1 MSWKNNNTFIKMRE
15 AYKEERESVNY
26 LEDLKKL
33 INGEATAAIQYKFA
47 ADSMVGDNQSYL
59 RSHFEEHVTEEWGH
73 YTQLVE
79 ALMERGGEAGST
91 LEALISSAL
100 PETEEIESFDSEYL
114 REFFISAEKNAIKA
128 YQKFYNSIEDEDP
141 DLADI
146 VSGIIS
152 DERAHKLDFE
162 RMIQGYGHL
171 PDKDMKSEEESDSEE
186 EEKEEEASDTESE
199 DKESEDLKEE
209 ESKEEEDEDDSS
221 EDDEIKYK
229 DFWK

>member
-47 ADSMVGDNQSYL
+47 SDSMIGDNQSYL

-79 ALMERGGEAGST
+79 ALMERGGEADST

-114 REFFISAEKNAIKA
+114 REFFISSERNAIKA

-162 RMIQGYGHL
+162 RMEA
-171 PDKDMKSEEESDSEE
+171 KDMGKDMESEEEK
-186 EEKEEEASDTESE
+186 KEEEPSDTELE
-199 DKESEDLKEE
+199 NKESEDLKEE
-209 ESKEEEDEDDSS
+209 ESEEEEDEDDSS

>member
-47 ADSMVGDNQSYL
+47 SDSMIGDNQSYL

-79 ALMERGGEAGST
+79 ALMERGGEADST

-114 REFFISAEKNAIKA
+114 REFFISSERNAIKA

-162 RMIQGYGHL
+162 RMETTDMG
-171 PDKDMKSEEESDSEE
+171 KDMESEEEK
-186 EEKEEEASDTESE
+186 KEEEPSDTELE
-199 DKESEDLKEE
+199 NKESEDLKEE
-209 ESKEEEDEDDSS
+209 ESEEEEDEDDSS

>member
-47 ADSMVGDNQSYL
+47 SDSMIGDNQSYL

-79 ALMERGGEAGST
+79 ALMERGGEADST

-114 REFFISAEKNAIKA
+114 REFFISAERNAIKA

-162 RMIQGYGHL
+162 RMETTDMG
-171 PDKDMKSEEESDSEE
+171 KDMESEEDED
-186 EEKEEEASDTESE
+186 KEEEPSDSE

-209 ESKEEEDEDDSS
+209 ESEEEEDEDNST

-229 DFWK
+229 NFWK

>member
-15 AYKEERESVNY
+15 AYKEERESTNY

-47 ADSMVGDNQSYL
+47 SDSMIGDNQSYL

-114 REFFISAEKNAIKA
+114 REFFISSERNAIKA

-162 RMIQGYGHL
+162 RMEV
-171 PDKDMKSEEESDSEE
+171 KDMGKDIESEEDED
-186 EEKEEEASDTESE
+186 KEEEPSDTELE
-199 DKESEDLKEE
+199 NKESEDLKEE
-209 ESKEEEDEDDSS
+209 ESEEEEDEEDSS
-221 EDDEIKYK
+221 EEDEIKYK
-229 DFWK
+229 NFWK

>member
-47 ADSMVGDNQSYL
+47 SDSMIGDNQSYL

-114 REFFISAEKNAIKA
+114 REFFISAERNAIKA

-162 RMIQGYGHL
+162 RMEAKDM
-171 PDKDMKSEEESDSEE
+171 DKDMESEEDED
-186 EEKEEEASDTESE
+186 KEEEPSDTELE
-199 DKESEDLKEE
+199 NKESEDLKEE

>member
-47 ADSMVGDNQSYL
+47 SDSMIGDNQSYL

-79 ALMERGGEAGST
+79 ALMERGGEADST

-114 REFFISAEKNAIKA
+114 REFFISAERNAIKA

-162 RMIQGYGHL
+162 RMVQGYGYS
-171 PDKDMKSEEESDSEE
+171 PDKDMESEEEK
-186 EEKEEEASDTESE
+186 KEEEPSDTESE
-199 DKESEDLKEE
+199 DKGSEDLKEE

>member
-47 ADSMVGDNQSYL
+47 SDSMIGDNQSYL

-79 ALMERGGEAGST
+79 ALMERGGEAVST

-114 REFFISAEKNAIKA
+114 REFFISAERNAIKA

-162 RMIQGYGHL
+162 RMVQGYGYS
-171 PDKDMKSEEESDSEE
+171 PDKDMESEEEK
-186 EEKEEEASDTESE
+186 KEEEPSDTESE

>member
-47 ADSMVGDNQSYL
+47 SDSMIGDNQSYL

-79 ALMERGGEAGST
+79 ALMERGGEADST

-162 RMIQGYGHL
+162 RMESTDMG
-171 PDKDMKSEEESDSEE
+171 KDMESEEDED
-186 EEKEEEASDTESE
+186 KEEEPSDTELE
-199 DKESEDLKEE
+199 NKESEDLKDE

>member
-47 ADSMVGDNQSYL
+47 SDSMIGDNQSYL

-79 ALMERGGEAGST
+79 ALMERGGEADST

-114 REFFISAEKNAIKA
+114 REFFISAERNAIKA

-162 RMIQGYGHL
+162 RM
-171 PDKDMKSEEESDSEE
+171 DSKDMGKDMESEEEK
-186 EEKEEEASDTESE
+186 KEEEPSDTVSE
-199 DKESEDLKEE
+199 DKESEDLKDE
-209 ESKEEEDEDDSS
+209 ESEEEEDEDDSS

>member
-47 ADSMVGDNQSYL
+47 SDSMIGDNQSYL

-79 ALMERGGEAGST
+79 ALMERGGEADST

-162 RMIQGYGHL
+162 RMVQGYGYS
-171 PDKDMKSEEESDSEE
+171 PDKDMESEEEK
-186 EEKEEEASDTESE
+186 KEEEPSDTESE

-209 ESKEEEDEDDSS
+209 ESEEEEDEDDSS

>member
-47 ADSMVGDNQSYL
+47 SDSMIGDNQSYL

-79 ALMERGGEAGST
+79 ALMERGGEADST

-114 REFFISAEKNAIKA
+114 REFFISAERNAIKA

-152 DERAHKLDFE
+152 DERAHKLDSE
-162 RMIQGYGHL
+162 RMVQGYGYS
-171 PDKDMKSEEESDSEE
+171 PDKDMESEEEK
-186 EEKEEEASDTESE
+186 KEEEPSDTESE

>member
-47 ADSMVGDNQSYL
+47 SDSMIGDNQSYL

-79 ALMERGGEAGST
+79 ALMERGGEADST

-114 REFFISAEKNAIKA
+114 REFFISAERNAIKA

-162 RMIQGYGHL
+162 RMVQGYGYS
-171 PDKDMKSEEESDSEE
+171 PDKDMESEEEK
-186 EEKEEEASDTESE
+186 KEEEPSDTVSE
-199 DKESEDLKEE
+199 DKESEERKEE
-209 ESKEEEDEDDSS
+209 ESEEEEDEDDSS
-221 EDDEIKYK
+221 EDDEIEYK

>member
-47 ADSMVGDNQSYL
+47 SDSMIGDNQSYL

-79 ALMERGGEAGST
+79 ALMERGGEADST

-114 REFFISAEKNAIKA
+114 REFFISAERNAIKA

-162 RMIQGYGHL
+162 RMEAKDM
-171 PDKDMKSEEESDSEE
+171 DKDMESEEEK
-186 EEKEEEASDTESE
+186 KEEEPSDTESE

-209 ESKEEEDEDDSS
+209 ESEEEEDEEDSS
-221 EDDEIKYK
+221 EDNEIKYK
-229 DFWK
+229 NFWK

>member
-47 ADSMVGDNQSYL
+47 SDSMIGDNQSYL

-79 ALMERGGEAGST
+79 ALMERGGEADST

-114 REFFISAEKNAIKA
+114 REFFISAERNAIKA

-162 RMIQGYGHL
+162 RMEA
-171 PDKDMKSEEESDSEE
+171 KDMGKDMESEEDED
-186 EEKEEEASDTESE
+186 KEEEPSDTESE

-209 ESKEEEDEDDSS
+209 ESEEEEDEDDSS

-229 DFWK
+229 NFWK

>member
-47 ADSMVGDNQSYL
+47 SDSMIGDNQSYL

-114 REFFISAEKNAIKA
+114 REFFISAERNAIKA

-162 RMIQGYGHL
+162 RMEAKDM
-171 PDKDMKSEEESDSEE
+171 DKDMESEEEKKEEEPSDTEIKDKEDEDSKEEKSEEEDEE
-186 EEKEEEASDTESE
+186 
-199 DKESEDLKEE
+199 
-209 ESKEEEDEDDSS
+209 DSS

-229 DFWK
+229 NFWK

>member
-47 ADSMVGDNQSYL
+47 SDSMIGDNQSYL

-79 ALMERGGEAGST
+79 ALMERGGEADST

-114 REFFISAEKNAIKA
+114 REFFISAERNAIKA

-162 RMIQGYGHL
+162 RMVQGYGYS
-171 PDKDMKSEEESDSEE
+171 PDKDMESEEEK
-186 EEKEEEASDTESE
+186 KEEEPSDTESE

>member
-79 ALMERGGEAGST
+79 ALMERGGEADST

-114 REFFISAEKNAIKA
+114 REFFISAERNAIKA

-162 RMIQGYGHL
+162 RMEAKDM
-171 PDKDMKSEEESDSEE
+171 DKDMESEEDED
-186 EEKEEEASDTESE
+186 KEEEPSDTELE
-199 DKESEDLKEE
+199 NKESEDLKEE

>member
-47 ADSMVGDNQSYL
+47 SDSMVGDNQSYL

-79 ALMERGGEAGST
+79 ALMERGGEADST

-114 REFFISAEKNAIKA
+114 REFFISAERNAIKA
-128 YQKFYNSIEDEDP
+128 YQKFYNSREDEDP

-146 VSGIIS
+146 VSGISS

-162 RMIQGYGHL
+162 RMETTDMG
-171 PDKDMKSEEESDSEE
+171 KDMESEEEK
-186 EEKEEEASDTESE
+186 KEEEPSDTELE
-199 DKESEDLKEE
+199 NKESEDLKEE
-209 ESKEEEDEDDSS
+209 ESEEEEDEDDSS

>member
-47 ADSMVGDNQSYL
+47 SDSMIGDNQSYL

-79 ALMERGGEAGST
+79 ALMERGGEADST

-114 REFFISAEKNAIKA
+114 REFFISSERNAIKA

-162 RMIQGYGHL
+162 RMEAKDM
-171 PDKDMKSEEESDSEE
+171 DKDMESEEDED
-186 EEKEEEASDTESE
+186 KEEEPSDTELE
-199 DKESEDLKEE
+199 NKESEDLKEE

>member
-47 ADSMVGDNQSYL
+47 SDSMIGDNQSYL

-79 ALMERGGEAGST
+79 ALMERGGEADST

-114 REFFISAEKNAIKA
+114 REFFISAERNAIKA

-162 RMIQGYGHL
+162 RMVQGYGYS
-171 PDKDMKSEEESDSEE
+171 PDKDMESEEEK
-186 EEKEEEASDTESE
+186 KEEEPSDTESE
-199 DKESEDLKEE
+199 DMESEDLKEE
-209 ESKEEEDEDDSS
+209 KSEEEEDEEDSS

>member
-15 AYKEERESVNY
+15 AYKEERESTNY

-47 ADSMVGDNQSYL
+47 SDSMVGDNQSYL

-79 ALMERGGEAGST
+79 ALMERGGEADST

-114 REFFISAEKNAIKA
+114 REFFISSERNAIKA
-128 YQKFYNSIEDEDP
+128 YQKFYNSIENEDP

-162 RMIQGYGHL
+162 RMEAKDM
-171 PDKDMKSEEESDSEE
+171 DKDMESEEEK
-186 EEKEEEASDTESE
+186 KEEEPSDTESE

-209 ESKEEEDEDDSS
+209 ESEEEEDKEDSS
-221 EDDEIKYK
+221 EDNEIKYK
-229 DFWK
+229 NFWK

>member
-47 ADSMVGDNQSYL
+47 SDSMIGDNQSYL

-79 ALMERGGEAGST
+79 ALMERGGEADST

-114 REFFISAEKNAIKA
+114 REFFISSERNAIKA

-162 RMIQGYGHL
+162 RMEA
-171 PDKDMKSEEESDSEE
+171 KDMGKDMESEEEK
-186 EEKEEEASDTESE
+186 KEEEPSDTVSE

-209 ESKEEEDEDDSS
+209 ESEEEEDEDDSS

>member
-1 MSWKNNNTFIKMRE
+1 MSWKNSNTFIKMRE

-47 ADSMVGDNQSYL
+47 SDSMIGDNQSYL

-79 ALMERGGEAGST
+79 ALMERGGEADST

-114 REFFISAEKNAIKA
+114 REFFISSERNAIKA

-162 RMIQGYGHL
+162 RMESTDM
-171 PDKDMKSEEESDSEE
+171 DKDIESEEDEG
-186 EEKEEEASDTESE
+186 KEEEPSDTELE
-199 DKESEDLKEE
+199 NKESEDLKEE
-209 ESKEEEDEDDSS
+209 ESEEEEDEDDSS

>member
-47 ADSMVGDNQSYL
+47 SDSMIGDNQSYL

-79 ALMERGGEAGST
+79 ALMERGGEADST

-114 REFFISAEKNAIKA
+114 REFFISSERNAIKA

-162 RMIQGYGHL
+162 RMEA
-171 PDKDMKSEEESDSEE
+171 KDMGKDMESEEEK
-186 EEKEEEASDTESE
+186 KEEEPSDTESE
-199 DKESEDLKEE
+199 DKEDEDLKEE
-209 ESKEEEDEDDSS
+209 ESEEEEDEDDSS

>member
-1 MSWKNNNTFIKMRE
+1 M
-15 AYKEERESVNY
+15 
-26 LEDLKKL
+26 KKL

-47 ADSMVGDNQSYL
+47 SDSMIGDNQSYL

-79 ALMERGGEAGST
+79 ALMERGGEADST

-162 RMIQGYGHL
+162 RMESTDM
-171 PDKDMKSEEESDSEE
+171 DKDIESEEDEG
-186 EEKEEEASDTESE
+186 KEEEPSDTELE
-199 DKESEDLKEE
+199 NKESEDLKEE
-209 ESKEEEDEDDSS
+209 ESEEEEDEDDSS

>member
-47 ADSMVGDNQSYL
+47 SDSMIGDNQSYL

-79 ALMERGGEAGST
+79 ALMERGGEADST

-114 REFFISAEKNAIKA
+114 REFFISSERNAIKA

-162 RMIQGYGHL
+162 RMETTDM
-171 PDKDMKSEEESDSEE
+171 DKDMESEEEK
-186 EEKEEEASDTESE
+186 KEEEPSDTVSE

-209 ESKEEEDEDDSS
+209 ESEEEEDEEDSS

>member
-47 ADSMVGDNQSYL
+47 SDSMVGDNQSYL

-79 ALMERGGEAGST
+79 ALMERGGEADST

-114 REFFISAEKNAIKA
+114 REFFISSERNAIKA

-162 RMIQGYGHL
+162 RMEA
-171 PDKDMKSEEESDSEE
+171 KDMGKDMESEEDED
-186 EEKEEEASDTESE
+186 KEEEPSDTESE

-209 ESKEEEDEDDSS
+209 ESEEEEDEDNST

-229 DFWK
+229 NFRK

>member
-1 MSWKNNNTFIKMRE
+1 MSWKNNNTFIKIRE

-47 ADSMVGDNQSYL
+47 SDSMIGDNQSYL

-79 ALMERGGEAGST
+79 ALMERGGEADST

-162 RMIQGYGHL
+162 RMVQGYGYS
-171 PDKDMKSEEESDSEE
+171 PDKDMESEEEK
-186 EEKEEEASDTESE
+186 KEEEPSDTESE

-209 ESKEEEDEDDSS
+209 ESEEEEDEDDSS

>member
-47 ADSMVGDNQSYL
+47 SDSMIGDNQSYL
-59 RSHFEEHVTEEWGH
+59 RSHFEEHVNEEWGH

-79 ALMERGGEAGST
+79 ALMERGGEADST

-162 RMIQGYGHL
+162 RMEAKDM
-171 PDKDMKSEEESDSEE
+171 DKDMESEEDK
-186 EEKEEEASDTESE
+186 KEEETSDTVSE

-209 ESKEEEDEDDSS
+209 ESEEEEDEEDSS

>member
-15 AYKEERESVNY
+15 AYKEERESANY

-47 ADSMVGDNQSYL
+47 SDSMIGDNQSYL

-79 ALMERGGEAGST
+79 ALMERGGEADST

-114 REFFISAEKNAIKA
+114 REFFISAERNAIKA

-162 RMIQGYGHL
+162 RMVQGYGYS
-171 PDKDMKSEEESDSEE
+171 PDKDMESEEEK
-186 EEKEEEASDTESE
+186 KEEEPSDTESE

>member
-47 ADSMVGDNQSYL
+47 SDSMIGDNQSYL

-79 ALMERGGEAGST
+79 ALMERGGEADST

-114 REFFISAEKNAIKA
+114 REFFISAERNAIKA

-162 RMIQGYGHL
+162 RMEAKDM
-171 PDKDMKSEEESDSEE
+171 DKDMESEEEK
-186 EEKEEEASDTESE
+186 KEEEPSDTELE
-199 DKESEDLKEE
+199 NKESEDLKEE
-209 ESKEEEDEDDSS
+209 ESEEEEDEEDSS
-221 EDDEIKYK
+221 EDDETKYK

>member
-47 ADSMVGDNQSYL
+47 SDSMIGDNQSYL

-114 REFFISAEKNAIKA
+114 REFFISAERNAIKA

-162 RMIQGYGHL
+162 RMESTDMG
-171 PDKDMKSEEESDSEE
+171 KDMESEEDEN
-186 EEKEEEASDTESE
+186 KEEEPSDTVSE
-199 DKESEDLKEE
+199 DKESEDLKDE
-209 ESKEEEDEDDSS
+209 ESEEEEDEDDSS

>member
-47 ADSMVGDNQSYL
+47 SDSMIGDNQSYL

-79 ALMERGGEAGST
+79 ALMERGGEADST

-114 REFFISAEKNAIKA
+114 REFFISSEKNAIKA

-146 VSGIIS
+146 ISGIIS

-162 RMIQGYGHL
+162 RMESTDMG
-171 PDKDMKSEEESDSEE
+171 KDMESEEDED
-186 EEKEEEASDTESE
+186 KEEEPSDTELE
-199 DKESEDLKEE
+199 NKESEDLKEE
-209 ESKEEEDEDDSS
+209 ESEEEEDEDDSS

>member
-47 ADSMVGDNQSYL
+47 SDSMIGDNQSYL

-79 ALMERGGEAGST
+79 ALMERGGEADST

-114 REFFISAEKNAIKA
+114 REFFISAERNAIKA

-162 RMIQGYGHL
+162 RMESTDMG
-171 PDKDMKSEEESDSEE
+171 KDMESEEDED
-186 EEKEEEASDTESE
+186 KEEEPSDTELE
-199 DKESEDLKEE
+199 NKESEDLKEE
-209 ESKEEEDEDDSS
+209 ESEEEEDEEDSS

>member
-47 ADSMVGDNQSYL
+47 SDSMIGDNQSYL

-79 ALMERGGEAGST
+79 ALMARGGEADST

-114 REFFISAEKNAIKA
+114 REFFISAERNAIKA

-162 RMIQGYGHL
+162 RMVQGYGYS
-171 PDKDMKSEEESDSEE
+171 PDKDMESEEEK
-186 EEKEEEASDTESE
+186 KEEEPSDTESE